1 MFLLE
6 LFVFL
11 VVMAVVIRPFYA
23 AWFFVRPPRFR
34 ISFRTPE
41 SFAPNYETVH
51 LTASDGADL
60 DGWYL
65 PSRNGAAVILL
76 HGHGGNRLGLMFQ
89 AEVLARRGY
98 GVLMFDLRAHGASG
112 GKQFMLG
119 EQTVGDVLTAV
130 AYLSKRPD
138 VKLGRIGVMG
148 VSVGGALALH
158 AASRTAVI
166 HAVWA
171 DSPSMA
177 ALQDLPPQR
186 SLFSRML
193 DSYYWRVLRA
203 LTRDEGLPPYTAVLP
218 QIASRPLLLVATGS
232 QREQE
237 AIARLYN
244 LASEPKKLWPMP
256 QVGHAN
262 GWLAQPEQYAY
273 RLAAF
278 FDEALLPA
286 EERLPLKEVPA
297 AGMDDLETAVPAGYA
312 IQADATTSMTKANLI
327 ALAVIPV
334 AFIGFWLPYWMV
346 WRNQLNVGQVV
357 SFSVWHA
364 LLVIVA
370 SIVVHE
376 VIHAVGFMLVGKA
389 PRTAVKFGF
398 SWRGL
403 APYAHCKMPMTMYAY
418 RVSTALPG
426 IVLGILPGIAGLI
439 WGNYWLIWYAIF
451 MLAGAG
457 GDLAI
462 LLTTRHVPAHALVLD
477 HPTKVGCLLVE
488 KVSDK
493 ATSPV
498 L

>member
-1 MFLLE
+1 MLLLE
-6 LFVFL
+6 LLVFL

-23 AWFFVRPPRFR
+23 AWFFVHPPRFR

-51 LTASDGADL
+51 LTAADGADL

-65 PSRNGAAVILL
+65 PSHNGAAVILL
-76 HGHGGNRLGLMFQ
+76 HGHGSNRLGLMFQ

-112 GKQFMLG
+112 GRRFMLG
-119 EQTVGDVLTAV
+119 EQTMGDVLTAV
-130 AYLSKRPD
+130 SYLSKRPD
-138 VKLGRIGVMG
+138 VKMGRIGVLG

-177 ALQDLPPQR
+177 TVQDLPPQR
-186 SLFSRML
+186 SLISRVL

-203 LTRDEGLPPYTAVLP
+203 LTRDEGLPSYTAVLP
-218 QIASRPLLLVATGS
+218 QIASRPLMFIATGS

-237 AIARLYN
+237 AVARLYN
-244 LASEPKKLWPMP
+244 LAGDPKNLWPMP
-256 QVGHAN
+256 QVSHAN

-286 EERLPLKEVPA
+286 DERLPLKVVPA
-297 AGMDDLETAVPAGYA
+297 GADGLETAVPVGYT

-327 ALAVIPV
+327 ALAVIPA
-334 AFIGFWLPYWMV
+334 AFIGLWLPYWLV
-346 WRNQLNVGQVV
+346 WRNQFDGRPI
-357 SFSVWHA
+357 SFSLWPVVV
-364 LLVIVA
+364 LLVA
-370 SIVVHE
+370 SIVAHE
-376 VIHAVGFMLVGKA
+376 LIHAVGFMLVGKA

-418 RVSTALPG
+418 RVSIALPG

-439 WGNYWLIWYAIF
+439 WGSYWLVWYAIF

-493 ATSPV
+493 ATS
-498 L
+498 LTL